1 VESFVQRLNDLYD
14 GETVTRRIDEYETL
28 ERPGGGDGKGLCFMT
43 DECSIRMAFRAG
55 ALLRRRASASADLEQ
70 AMRRAYANVR
80 GVTEGRNAD
89 YIPEL
94 AKVDSRL
101 FGIAVMRVDGEIYE
115 VGDTVKP
122 FTIQSI
128 SKVFTLARA
137 LKDGGDV
144 TLQKRIG
151 VDPTGQAFNSIVALG
166 FNKLQKRPPPGNP
179 LVNAGAIATVG
190 LVAGTDAQ
198 ERWKNILGTLNAF
211 AGRSLSVDEK
221 VYKAETA
228 TNARNAA
235 ISWILKADEVL
246 DGDPAEILD
255 LYTRQCSVAVTA
267 RDLAA
272 MGATLANG
280 GVNPRT
286 SERVVDGDVASRVL
300 AVMATAGLYETTGTW
315 LFRVGVPAKSGV
327 GGGVLA
333 VVPGRFAVAA
343 FAPPLDDVGNSVR
356 ALKAIEAIVTSVD
369 GNLFS
374 ARPAAQ
380 RTARK

>member
-1 VESFVQRLNDLYD
+1 
-14 GETVTRRIDEYETL
+14 
-28 ERPGGGDGKGLCFMT
+28 M
-43 DECSIRMAFRAG
+43 RMALRAG
-55 ALLRRRASASADLEQ
+55 ASHDEHDLVEFDGLASLSAAPLRSGAARALPRRAARVSADLEQ
-70 AMRRAYANVR
+70 AMRRAYASVR
-80 GVTEGRNAD
+80 GVTEGKNAD

-101 FGIAVMRVDGEIYE
+101 FGIAVMLVDGEIYE
-115 VGDTVKP
+115 VGDTVKS

-144 TLQKRIG
+144 TLEKRIG

-286 SERVVDGDVASRVL
+286 SKRVVDGDVASRVL

-327 GGGVLA
+327 SGGLMAIVNRQLGIA
-333 VVPGRFAVAA
+333 TYSPR
-343 FAPPLDDVGNSVR
+343 LDPRGNSAR
-356 ALKAIEAIVTSVD
+356 GIEACVE
-369 GNLFS
+369 LA
-374 ARPAAQ
+374 ARFGLHAFDCLNFGSSYLTMAL
-380 RTARK
+380 